1 MGASIPVRL
10 IPHFP
15 QSLKNRQQ
23 LARQVAKIHA
33 DAAARYLQSLN
44 CPTVQKLALLDAL
57 IQSDQ
62 DP

>member
-10 IPHFP
+10 IPYFP

-23 LARQVAKIHA
+23 LARQVARIHA

-57 IQSDQ
+57 IQSNQ